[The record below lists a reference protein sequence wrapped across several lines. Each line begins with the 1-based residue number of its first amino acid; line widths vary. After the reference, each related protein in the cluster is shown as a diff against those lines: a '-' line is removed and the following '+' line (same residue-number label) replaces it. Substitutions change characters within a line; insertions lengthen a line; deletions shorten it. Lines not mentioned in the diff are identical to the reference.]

1 MVPLG
6 TPRYDPVF
14 KVETVDGRQIWCKR
28 HYRCT
33 PRTVDADL
41 SADRAALA
49 GGEGTST
56 GGGSGSSAG
65 AWTLTTLDNGVISK
79 ESWTT
84 VDAADDL
91 SWGVFYY
98 SGAAAAAGQSYQGA
112 LLCSADG
119 AWPEGARTG
128 AEFDRIAAAFSKC
141 GLELWELYGHGPPA
155 AVDELGL
162 AEGRSFMW
170 TSTNDEWKAANPPPL
185 EPIGEKTVQQYRAE
199 EKAKQLAS

>member
-1 MVPLG
+1 MVMAVPLG

-56 GGGSGSSAG
+56 GGESGSSAG

-141 GLELWELYGHGPPA
+141 GLELWELYGHGEDA
-155 AVDELGL
+155 SV
-162 AEGRSFMW
+162 MW
-170 TSTNDEWKAANPPPL
+170 SPKFTDWADANPPPL
-185 EPIGEKTVQQYRAE
+185 DRIGDMTVAKWRKLE
-199 EKAKQLAS
+199 REKAGV